1 LGADEPGEFAVWL
14 YTSSSVTSAVC
25 LTAQYVPSVVANV
38 GMEFMTAKT
47 ITYHNTG
54 VPLELK

>member
-1 LGADEPGEFAVWL
+1 MNLQCGCIRPLQSPVL
-14 YTSSSVTSAVC
+14 C
-25 LTAQYVPSVVANV
+25 LTSQHIPSVVANV

-54 VPLELK
+54 MPLELK